1 MSLVQVA
8 RTVTRL
14 GRSGLVFDVGM
25 FFDAMAMAV
34 PASRRISQGF
44 LSALP
49 VALLACCSVLAECH
63 AATLDE
69 GRVIVKLKGAHSNLS
84 QPPDTPAATRIGRI
98 GRRTGLALQ
107 QGRSLS
113 AAVHV
118 LQSAQ
123 LGSKALAKQLSS
135 DPDVEYVVVD
145 ERRTIQTPTVP
156 NDTLYAASSGAFP
169 TVQAGQ
175 WYLRAPDSTT
185 LSGIDAETAWSINT
199 GSPTGVVVAV
209 LDTGVRYEHPDLL
222 STGSGGK
229 LLPGAAMLSGQSI
242 RSNDATDT
250 GDWVTANQCGSGT
263 ASQNSSWHGTQVSGL
278 VGALSNNSTGM
289 AGVGWGVRVL
299 PVRVLAQCGGYD
311 SDIIAAMNWAVGDA
325 VSGVTQLPSNIASQV
340 KVLNLSLGSTGAC
353 SAAYIDAINNVRSH
367 GAVVVVAAGNSDGQ
381 AVGAPANCPGVI
393 AVGGLRHAGTKV
405 GYSAVGSEISLSA
418 PGGNCVNTGG
428 GAPCLYPLLTT
439 TDAGLMTA
447 TASTYTDSQK
457 SSLGT
462 SFAAPLV
469 SGTAALMLNVR
480 PELLPDDVRRL
491 LQDSTLPFPVAGGV
505 AACHAPDGSVQTECN
520 CTTTTCGAGMLNAG
534 RAVTAAGGVVPRV
547 TVSPASPHPGQTVT
561 LDASGSLPSPLGTT
575 NTYSWAVADSG
586 GIISGF
592 SGSATSPQITV
603 TPTAT
608 GRFIMTLTVTDDN
621 GASATT
627 TEAVTV
633 TAVVAAAS
641 SHGGGGAASVLSLLL
656 LAAAVGALARSRR
669 PQL

>member
-1 MSLVQVA
+1 MQ
-8 RTVTRL
+8 
-14 GRSGLVFDVGM
+14 
-25 FFDAMAMAV
+25 
-34 PASRRISQGF
+34 
-44 LSALP
+44 
-49 VALLACCSVLAECH
+49 ACCITLLVCCGISVESR
-63 AATLDE
+63 AATYDE
-69 GRVIVKLKGAHSNLS
+69 GRVIIKLKGANSTLLQS
-84 QPPDTPAATRIGRI
+84 PDAAAATRIGKI
-98 GRRTGLALQ
+98 GRRAGLSLQ
-107 QGRSLS
+107 QGRALS
-113 AAVHV
+113 ASMHV
-118 LQSAQ
+118 LVAHQ
-123 LGSKALAKQLSS
+123 LDSKTLAKQLSS
-135 DPDVEYVVVD
+135 DPDVEYAVVD

-156 NDTLYAASSGAFP
+156 NDSLYAANSDAFP
-169 TVQAGQ
+169 AVQAGQ

-185 LSGIDAETAWSINT
+185 LAAIDAETAWSLNT

-222 STGSGGK
+222 STGVGGK

-242 RSNDATDT
+242 RNNDATDT
-250 GDWVTANQCGSGT
+250 GDWVSANQCGSGR

-278 VGALSNNSTGM
+278 IGALSNNTTGM
-289 AGVGWGVRVL
+289 AGIGWGVRIL

-325 VSGVTQLPSNIASQV
+325 VPGVTQLPSNIASQV

-353 SAAYIDAINNVRSH
+353 SAAYVDAVNNVRNH

-405 GYSAVGSEISLSA
+405 GYSAVGTEISLSA

-439 TDAGLMTA
+439 TDSGIAAA

-457 SSLGT
+457 PSLGT

-480 PELLPDDVRRL
+480 PALAPDDINRL
-491 LQDSTLPFPVAGGV
+491 LRDSTLPFPTAGGV
-505 AACHAPDGSVQTECN
+505 PACHAPDSSVQTECN

-534 RAVTAAGGVVPRV
+534 RAVTAAGGVVPRIAV
-547 TVSPASPHPGQTVT
+547 TPASPHPGQTISF
-561 LDASGSLPSPLGTT
+561 DASGSLPSPLGTA
-575 NTYSWAVADSG
+575 NTYAWAVADSG

-592 SGSATSPQITV
+592 SGAANSAQITV
-603 TPTAT
+603 TPSAT
-608 GRFIMTLTVTDDN
+608 GRFTLSLTVTDDN

-627 TEAVTV
+627 TETVTV
-633 TAVVAAAS
+633 TAVVAPATS
-641 SHGGGGAASVLSLLL
+641 RGGGGGAASILSLVL
-656 LAAAVGALARSRR
+656 LATAVSALARQSR
-669 PQL
+669 QKI